1 MNDKL
6 ERPWESGLGK
16 FTFVNVFLWLIA
28 YFYLQIWGSGPLVLV
43 GGWIQRYW

>member
-16 FTFVNVFLWLIA
+16 FTFVNVFVVNCLFL
-28 YFYLQIWGSGPLVLV
+28 FTNLGP
-43 GGWIQRYW
+43 GP